1 MRSSLGEPLTVEDIA
16 RTALFSKFH
25 FTRIFEQVTGVSP
38 GRFLSAVR
46 IQEAKRLLITTSLN
60 VAEISHRVGY
70 TSVGTFS
77 TRFSR
82 SVGVCP
88 SKYRRMRGYAGVVE
102 EPGGDPR
109 EPGGT
114 VTGCVLRG
122 PAEPYRRTRRSELTF
137 LGLFSDRIPAGRP
150 ARCVVLA
157 EPGQYRIDGVPEGR
171 WHVLTHAVAAG
182 PDEDHPAAEGLRVG
196 ACGPV
201 TVRRGCCV
209 TGADVRL
216 NPARLT
222 DPPVLLPMLDARW
235 AIRRLG
241 LQAAS
246 A

>member
-1 MRSSLGEPLTVEDIA
+1 M
-16 RTALFSKFH
+16 
-25 FTRIFEQVTGVSP
+25 
-38 GRFLSAVR
+38 R

-60 VAEISHRVGY
+60 VAEVSHRVGY

-77 TRFSR
+77 TTFSR

-88 SKYRRMRGYAGVVE
+88 SRYRRMRGYAGVVE
-102 EPGGDPR
+102 QPGDDPR

-122 PAEPYRRTRRSELTF
+122 PTGPFRPTRRSELTF
-137 LGLFSDRIPAGRP
+137 LGLFSDRIPQGRP
-150 ARCVVLA
+150 VRCVVLA
-157 EPGQYRIDGVPEGR
+157 APGPYRIDGVPEGR

-182 PDEDHPAAEGLRVG
+182 PEQDADHPPAEGLRVG

-201 TVRRGCCV
+201 TVRPGACV

-235 AIRRLG
+235 AIRRLDM
-241 LQAAS
+241 QAAS